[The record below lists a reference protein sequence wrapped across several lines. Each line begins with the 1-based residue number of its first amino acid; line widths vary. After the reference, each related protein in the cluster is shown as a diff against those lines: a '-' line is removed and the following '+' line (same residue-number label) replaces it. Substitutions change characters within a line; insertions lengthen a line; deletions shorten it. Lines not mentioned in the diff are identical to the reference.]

1 MASNESGGGI
11 TGGIRSVGEG
21 VRAGIGILTAFK
33 EAIEETIEEAMDRGD
48 LRPER
53 AKAAL
58 GAAMGRAQDAV
69 EEVRER
75 MDVIPRRELD
85 DLRAEVAELR
95 RRLDA
100 LEASGR
106 APGTGPTVDADI
118 VDDGGT
124 GAGGPRPGGA

>member
-1 MASNESGGGI
+1 MADNQSGGGI
-11 TGGIRSVGEG
+11 TGGIRSVSEG
-21 VRAGIGILTAFK
+21 LRAGIGVLTAFK

-75 MDVIPRRELD
+75 IDVIPRREFD

-95 RRLDA
+95 RRLAA
-100 LEASGR
+100 LEAT
-106 APGTGPTVDADI
+106 GTGPTVDADI

-124 GAGGPRPGGA
+124 GGTGYVGGGG